1 LDEINQAFNDFFF
14 HYSDSPLLVINAS
27 KIDFVNVPEDFEDLV
42 TQIKMMRTG
51 TQYYV
56 PMSSKEKIK

>member
-1 LDEINQAFNDFFF
+1 MRSIG
-14 HYSDSPLLVINAS
+14 PLMLVINAS

-42 TQIKMMRTG
+42 AQIKRMRTG